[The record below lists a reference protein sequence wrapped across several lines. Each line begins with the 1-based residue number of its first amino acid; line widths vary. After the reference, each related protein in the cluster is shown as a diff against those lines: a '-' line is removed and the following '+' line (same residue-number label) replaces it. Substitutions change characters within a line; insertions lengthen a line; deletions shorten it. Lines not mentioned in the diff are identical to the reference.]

1 MDRKIEESFVNSYI
15 ISNKRERL
23 LFELQG
29 KKRQEGIGRFCHCTD
44 NLLIQSTIKAHGKY
58 ITQELQKQIAMS
70 KCSNGYVISFFEE
83 LDGKIF
89 DKEEVLDAI
98 LGLGMPSIVIFDD
111 FVIIE
116 TEQVQGPAIKYLLK
130 N

>member
-1 MDRKIEESFVNSYI
+1 VNKTIEESFVKNYI
-15 ISNKRERL
+15 ARNKRDRL
-23 LFELQG
+23 LIELQG
-29 KKRQEGIGRFCHCTD
+29 KRRQEGVGRFCHCTD
-44 NLLIQSTIKAHGKY
+44 TLLMQNTIQVSGKY

-70 KCSNGYVISFFEE
+70 KSNKCYVISFYEE
-83 LDGKIF
+83 FDGKIF
-89 DKEEVLDAI
+89 DKEVVLDNI

-130 N
+130 K

>member
-1 MDRKIEESFVNSYI
+1 MDRTIEESFVNSYI

-29 KKRQEGIGRFCHCTD
+29 KKRQEGVGRFCHCAD
-44 NLLIQSTIKAHGKY
+44 NLLMQSTIKAHGKD
-58 ITQELQKQIAMS
+58 ITLELQKQITIS
-70 KCSNGYVISFFEE
+70 KCSKCYVISFFEE

-98 LGLGMPSIVIFDD
+98 LGIGMPSIVIFDD

-130 N
+130 K